1 MREQLIKI
9 IVDEYD
15 ALEHDLDAVIKLEAD
30 TESVLRCMEKALL
43 IQRVS
48 QQREPLLA
56 YHKHLDSFNDPTI
69 YNATKSMID
78 DYFADNCG

>member
-9 IVDEYD
+9 MVDEYD

-48 QQREPLLA
+48 HRRELLISFA
-56 YHKHLDSFNDPTI
+56 EYWNLTDSAI
-69 YNATKSMID
+69 ID
-78 DYFADNCG
+78 EDDIDYYLKEINCG

>member
-9 IVDEYD
+9 MVDEYD

-43 IQRVS
+43 IQRVVYS
-48 QQREPLLA
+48 KKKE
-56 YHKHLDSFNDPTI
+56 
-69 YNATKSMID
+69 
-78 DYFADNCG
+78 C